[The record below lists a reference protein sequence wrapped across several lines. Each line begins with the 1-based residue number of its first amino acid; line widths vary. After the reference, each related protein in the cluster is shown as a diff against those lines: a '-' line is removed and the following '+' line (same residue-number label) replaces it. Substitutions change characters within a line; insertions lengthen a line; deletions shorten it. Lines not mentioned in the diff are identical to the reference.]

1 MNDKAN
7 PTLLGRGVY
16 TIPQAARLARVPAA
30 SIRRWMFGYRYDYRG
45 QTVERPP
52 VVIANRDREVPSI
65 LTFLDL
71 IEVQFVQAFR
81 HEGVSWPTI
90 RTAAEKAREIV
101 GSDHP
106 FASSR
111 FVTDGQTIF
120 AEIASTLNSREL
132 LDLRNDQMAF
142 RRILLPSLR
151 TKLDVGAQGV
161 EKLWPLGKRRPVV
174 IDPLRQF
181 GQPIS
186 VDEGVPTEV
195 LAKAC
200 KALRSVVKAARWYE
214 VTPAAVRAA
223 VEFEQQLAA

>member
-1 MNDKAN
+1 M
-7 PTLLGRGVY
+7 
-16 TIPQAARLARVPAA
+16 ARVPAA
-30 SIRRWMFGYRYDYRG
+30 SIRRWLLGYKYDYRG
-45 QTVERPP
+45 KTVSRPP
-52 VVIANRDREVPSI
+52 VIAAPRDGDELPV

-71 IEVQFVQAFR
+71 IEIQFVHAFR

-90 RTAAEKAREIV
+90 RRAAEKAREIV

-120 AEIASTLNSREL
+120 AEIATATQSREL

-151 TKLDVGAQGV
+151 SKVEVGDRGV
-161 EKLWPLGKRRPVV
+161 ARLWPLGKKRPVV
-174 IDPLRQF
+174 IDPCRQF

-186 VDEGVPTEV
+186 VEEGVPTEV
-195 LAKAC
+195 LAKAYR
-200 KALRSVVKAARWYE
+200 AVRSIPKAARWYD
-214 VTPAAVRAA
+214 VSMAAVRAA
-223 VEFEQQLAA
+223 VEFEEQLAA